1 MADVDFLRDLGL
13 SENTDRIK
21 GILESILFVVGD
33 GIEIKELAN
42 IVEVE
47 VKELK
52 KIINELS
59 QDYEKENRGLIIVE
73 YNNKV
78 QLATKPEYSS
88 YIKKLLKPESKQN
101 LSQAAISTFV
111 IGCL

>member
-21 GILESILFVVGD
+21 GIIESVLFVVGD

-42 IVEVE
+42 IVEVD

-52 KIINELS
+52 KNS
-59 QDYEKENRGLIIVE
+59 
-73 YNNKV
+73 
-78 QLATKPEYSS
+78 
-88 YIKKLLKPESKQN
+88 
-101 LSQAAISTFV
+101 
-111 IGCL
+111 